1 MMDLIQQLNLST
13 TAELLITVAV
23 VFCITQ
29 AFKTTQIGNHYLPW
43 IAMVV
48 GILVGL
54 VSVAVTNDTNYL
66 PSAVMGLLVGGFTAG
81 LFDGFK
87 GFGGIK

>member
-1 MMDLIQQLNLST
+1 MDLIQQLNLGT
-13 TAELLITVAV
+13 TAELMITVLV

-29 AFKTTQIGNHYLPW
+29 AFKTTRLGNHYLPW
-43 IAMVV
+43 IAMGV

-54 VSVAVTNDTNYL
+54 VATATTGDTNYL
-66 PSAVMGLLVGGFTAG
+66 SSAVMGLLVGGFTAG